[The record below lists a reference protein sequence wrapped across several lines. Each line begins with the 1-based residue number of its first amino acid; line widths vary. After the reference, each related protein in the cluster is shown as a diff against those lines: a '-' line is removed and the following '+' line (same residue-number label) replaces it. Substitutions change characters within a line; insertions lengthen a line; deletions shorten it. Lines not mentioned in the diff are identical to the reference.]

1 MTFRGFMAAI
11 ESGTRDLDTFDELSR
26 AALAEGQEE
35 AALRLLIPVAERSSE
50 PLLWQ
55 WAGLLQRSLDEH
67 GSAIQS
73 FAKAAQLAPSDAG
86 IAHGQARVVL
96 EAGLDAV
103 DLFLRARALAP
114 GDGAVALGLAAARNA
129 VGEGAMAAEELRTLV
144 ERAPAWTAGHEQL
157 AQLFSLLGEK
167 EQATDALEQAIARF
181 PRQQALWSTLFRIDV
196 LREDY
201 VALRR
206 DIGRAEAV
214 GVPDSVVAIH
224 RAIVAA
230 ELDPERLPDA
240 LFKVEVPD
248 ADRQLAVWRIRH
260 LLRVAAIEE
269 ALSFIDSEL
278 ASDRAWSIWPYASL
292 AWRIA
297 DDSRSTW
304 LEGDPRLVQVTDL
317 GPGLPPLPKLADI
330 LRSLHVARGEYVDQ
344 SVRGGTQTD
353 GPLLSRIDPTIRQ
366 LRQAIVGAVQSYVA
380 QLPEPDPQHPQHPLL
395 SQRRDSRIRF
405 SGSWSVRLRGGGRHA
420 NHVHPQGWISSALYI
435 SLPPSAAADPQDAGW
450 LTLGESPDNLGID
463 LPPWRKIEPKPAHL
477 VLFPSWMWHGTLPFS
492 EGERLT
498 VAFDVRPPI

>member
-26 AALAEGQEE
+26 AALAEGEEE
-35 AALRLLIPVAERSSE
+35 AALRLLIPVADRSNE

-55 WAGLLQRSLDEH
+55 WAGLLQRSLDDHE
-67 GSAIQS
+67 SAIQS

-86 IAHGQARVVL
+86 IAHGQARVAL

-114 GDGAVALGLAAARNA
+114 GDGAVSLGLAAARNA
-129 VGEGAMAAEELRTLV
+129 VGEGARAAEELRTLV
-144 ERAPAWTAGHEQL
+144 DRAPAWTAGHEQL
-157 AQLFSLLGEK
+157 AQLLSTLGEK
-167 EQATDALEQAIARF
+167 KRATESLEQAIARF
-181 PRQQALWSTLFRIDV
+181 PREPALWLSLFRIDL

-201 VALRR
+201 VALQR
-206 DIGRAEAV
+206 DIGRAQAA
-214 GVPDSVVAIH
+214 GVPDSVIAIH

-230 ELDPERLPDA
+230 ELDRGTLPDA

-269 ALSFIDSEL
+269 AHSLIDREV

-292 AWRIA
+292 AWRMA
-297 DDSRSTW
+297 GDDRSRW
-304 LEGDPRLVQVTDL
+304 LENDPRMVQVTDL
-317 GPGLPPLPKLADI
+317 TPALPPLGQLADV
-330 LRSLHVARGEYVDQ
+330 LRSLHIAKGEYVDQ

-366 LRQAIVGAVQSYVA
+366 LRRAIVGAVESYVA
-380 QLPEPDPQHPQHPLL
+380 QLPKPDPQHPLL
-395 SQRRDSRIRF
+395 SQRRDRRIRF
-405 SGSWSVRLRGGGRHA
+405 SGSWSVRLGGRGRHA

-435 SLPPSAAADPQDAGW
+435 SLPPGTAADRQDAGW
-450 LTLGESPDNLGID
+450 LTFGEPPNDLEIN
-463 LPPWRKIEPKPAHL
+463 LPPWREVEPKAAHL
-477 VLFPSWMWHGTLPFS
+477 VLFPSWMWHGTVPFS

>member
-1 MTFRGFMAAI
+1 VTFRGVMAAI

-26 AALAEGQEE
+26 AALAEGEEE
-35 AALRLLIPVAERSSE
+35 AALRLLIPVVDCSKE

-67 GSAIQS
+67 ESAIQS
-73 FAKAAQLAPSDAG
+73 FARAAQLAPNDAG
-86 IAHGQARVVL
+86 IAHGQARVAL

-114 GDGAVALGLAAARNA
+114 GDGAVSLGLAAARNA
-129 VGEGAMAAEELRTLV
+129 VGEGALAAEELRTLV

-157 AQLFSLLGEK
+157 AQLLSTLGEK
-167 EQATDALEQAIARF
+167 ERATESLERAIARF
-181 PRQQALWSTLFRIDV
+181 PRESALWLSLFRIDL

-206 DIGRAEAV
+206 DIGRAQLA
-214 GVPDSVVAIH
+214 GVPTPALAVHCAI
-224 RAIVAA
+224 AAA
-230 ELDPERLPDA
+230 ELDPEPVPDA

-248 ADRQLAVWRIRH
+248 GDRQLAVWRIRH
-260 LLRVAAIEE
+260 LLRVAAIEG
-269 ALSFIDSEL
+269 ALSLIDREL
-278 ASDRAWSIWPYASL
+278 ASDRAWSIWPYASV
-292 AWRIA
+292 AWRMA
-297 DDSRSTW
+297 GEGRSTW
-304 LEGDPRLVQVTDL
+304 LEGDPRLVHVTDL
-317 GPGLPPLPKLADI
+317 TPALPPLGQLADV
-330 LRSLHVARGEYVDQ
+330 LRSLHIAKGEYVDQ

-366 LRQAIVGAVQSYVA
+366 LRRAIVGAVESYVA
-380 QLPEPDPQHPQHPLL
+380 QLPEPDPQHPLL
-395 SQRRDSRIRF
+395 SQRRDRSIRF
-405 SGSWSVRLRGGGRHA
+405 SGSWSVRLRGRGCHA

-435 SLPPSAAADPQDAGW
+435 SLPPRVAADREDAGW
-450 LTLGESPDNLGID
+450 FTLGEPPADLGID
-463 LPPWRKIEPKPAHL
+463 LPSWRKIEPKSAHL
-477 VLFPSWMWHGTLPFS
+477 VLFPSWMWHGTVPFF